1 MNKQI
6 PHIYIF
12 LWIVYS
18 LQGSLYSS
26 GGLLS
31 RLLLAVLVAVSFF
44 FYCYANIKFK
54 LPTAMRIL
62 SVLVLAW
69 SFYGV
74 SPIITGTGTTAFPV
88 LSYSYLRAIYISIL
102 PIFSFYVFFRKRLLN
117 ETDIKR
123 WFFVF
128 LVTAIVNYYRYQS
141 EALLN
146 SSDEE
151 ITNNVGY
158 AFLSLL
164 PLLPLFGKK
173 PVIQYGLLA
182 ICFYFILVGFKRG
195 AILAGILCTIWMISR
210 TLRDVQLGGRKHS
223 LHRLAL
229 VLLVLISISL
239 GVLFVRDLLV
249 SSDYF
254 VYRLEST
261 LEGSSSNRDLLY
273 SFFFNHFIHETNP
286 IKFLFGNGAY
296 GTIQL
301 YFNYAHNDW
310 LEIAIDNGLVF
321 LVLYAAYWISL
332 ISMLLKGKRGSVAT
346 LMLGMFIIIYFIRTT
361 ISMSY
366 NSISLY
372 AACAF
377 GYSLAN
383 YENKRSKE

>member
-18 LQGSLYSS
+18 LQGTLYLS
-26 GGLLS
+26 GSWTS
-31 RLLLAVLVAVSFF
+31 RLLLVVLVAVSLF

-69 SFYGV
+69 SFYGIQ
-74 SPIITGTGTTAFPV
+74 PILIGTGTTAFPV

-102 PIFSFYVFFRKRLLN
+102 PIYSFYVFVKKGLLDEN
-117 ETDIKR
+117 AIKR

-128 LVTAIVNYYRYQS
+128 LITAIINYFQYQNDALVNS
-141 EALLN
+141 L
-146 SSDEE
+146 DDE

-164 PLLPLFGKK
+164 PLLPLFCKK
-173 PVIQYGLLA
+173 PIIQYGLLA
-182 ICFYFILVGFKRG
+182 ICFYFILIGFKRG
-195 AILAGILCTIWMISR
+195 AIFAGVLCTVWMVFR
-210 TLRDVQLGGRKHS
+210 TLKEVQLGGRRHS
-223 LHRLAL
+223 LRRIVL
-229 VLLVLISISL
+229 VLIVLISISL
-239 GVLFVRDLLV
+239 GVVFVRDLLV

-254 VYRLEST
+254 VYRLEKT

-273 SFFFNHFIHETNP
+273 SFFFSHFIHETNP

-296 GTIQL
+296 GTIKL
-301 YFNYAHNDW
+301 YFNFAHNDW
-310 LEIAIDNGLVF
+310 LEIAIDNGLVV
-321 LVLYAAYWISL
+321 LVLYASYWISL
-332 ISMLLKGKRGSVAT
+332 ISMLLKGKRESVAS
-346 LMLGMFIIIYFIRTT
+346 LMLGMFIIIYLIRTM

-372 AACAF
+372 AACAL

-383 YENKRSKE
+383 YEQRRSN